1 MKGLEE
7 YKPGEASQVM
17 LDVLVLSNS
26 SMVERR
32 LGLIRLNGD
41 ACSKRADPFIFSFC
55 QWIRSSRCGVAER
68 SGGRG
73 ANKSYYARETEAK

>member
-1 MKGLEE
+1 M

-17 LDVLVLSNS
+17 LDVLALSNS

-41 ACSKRADPFIFSFC
+41 ACSKRADPFIFSLVNT
-55 QWIRSSRCGVAER
+55 SRDKQGI
-68 SGGRG
+68 
-73 ANKSYYARETEAK
+73 

>member
-1 MKGLEE
+1 M

-17 LDVLVLSNS
+17 LDVLALSNS

-41 ACSKRADPFIFSFC
+41 ACSKRADPFCFFSRDV
-55 QWIRSSRCGVAER
+55 QLL
-68 SGGRG
+68 
-73 ANKSYYARETEAK
+73 

>member
-1 MKGLEE
+1 MHLTIRILNKHYSERIGGV

-17 LDVLVLSNS
+17 LDVLALSNS

-41 ACSKRADPFIFSFC
+41 ACSKRADPFIFFTC
-55 QWIRSSRCGVAER
+55 
-68 SGGRG
+68 
-73 ANKSYYARETEAK
+73 

>member
-1 MKGLEE
+1 MTRSSGGWRNIRVKNIAYNERIGGV

-17 LDVLVLSNS
+17 LDVLALSNS

-41 ACSKRADPFIFSFC
+41 ACSKRADPFISFLSDVS
-55 QWIRSSRCGVAER
+55 WAS
-68 SGGRG
+68 
-73 ANKSYYARETEAK
+73 